1 MQIKQNLLHFSASSI
16 TARLFR
22 VIFAVQNDGIMSGYF
37 KPFHPKEFLTFNTID
52 LIHLLAL
59 ITLLAA
65 SGSCSKADY
74 PHKAVLAIS
83 PETMTT
89 VVLSYGQTKV
99 PGKNIDR
106 IDIFCF
112 EENEAGLLDTFT
124 RMETEGMNS
133 LEINSGA
140 GVRRIVAIANL
151 EGEYYRNIRSLSDM
165 QRLIINMDDDNPESP
180 VMTGQITAVTGGIIR
195 IRLEPIMSFI
205 RIDEIETTIDIN
217 NLRVFLRNANKA
229 CPLLHSDD
237 YLPTDI
243 FDTQQLPATAGTSFM
258 CYPND
263 ILEESLGCQYTRLV
277 FAGEIN
283 DTTWYW
289 PINVNRS
296 PYGQVVGK
304 PGIGRNSE
312 YGYNIRITK
321 KGVLDP
327 DLPIWLGDASVTL
340 HPGQLIFTHTGE
352 YVHIWCETNP
362 CWAELEFSR
371 DDLEDDAREGIYEY
385 EMDAD
390 GKGVTLHM
398 LRGGTGMFTVDA
410 GYPVNDGYLILV
422 ICDP

>member
-1 MQIKQNLLHFSASSI
+1 
-16 TARLFR
+16 
-22 VIFAVQNDGIMSGYF
+22 MSGYF
-37 KPFHPKEFLTFNTID
+37 KPFPPKEFSTFKIID

-59 ITLLAA
+59 IIILAA
-65 SGSCSKADY
+65 SGSCSKEDY
-74 PHKAVLAIS
+74 PLQAVLAIS

-99 PGKNIDR
+99 PGNNIDR

-112 EENEAGLLDTFT
+112 EENQAGLLDTFT
-124 RMETEGMNS
+124 RMDIDGLNMV
-133 LEINSGA
+133 EIYSGA
-140 GVRRIVAIANL
+140 GLRKIVAIANL
-151 EGEYYRNIRSLSDM
+151 EGDYYKNVRSLSDL
-165 QRLIINMDDDNPESP
+165 QRLVMNMDDDRLGNP
-180 VMTGQITAVTGGIIR
+180 VMTGQIVAETGKIIR
-195 IRLEPIMSFI
+195 IRLEPIMSTI
-205 RIDEIETTIDIN
+205 SIDDIKTTIKIN

-237 YLPTDI
+237 YIPTDI
-243 FDTQQLPATAGTSFM
+243 YDTQQLPAMAGTTFT

-263 ILEESLGCQYTRLV
+263 IEEESLGCQYTRLV

-296 PYGQVVGK
+296 PYGKIEGK

-312 YGYNIRITK
+312 YHYNVNITK

-327 DLPIWLGDASVTL
+327 DLPIWLGDASITL

-352 YVHIWCETNP
+352 NVHIWCETNP

-371 DDLEDDAREGIYEY
+371 EDLEDDAKEGIYEY
-385 EMDAD
+385 ELDTD
-390 GKGVTLHM
+390 GKGITLHM

-410 GYPVNDGYLILV
+410 GYPVNKGYLILV
-422 ICDP
+422 VCDP